1 MYINIEVACI
11 IPVADYALMANDI
24 NIEVAC
30 IIPVA
35 DYALITNAHQHRG
48 GLYYSSCRLCT
59 DN

>member
-1 MYINIEVACI
+1 MHINIEVA
-11 IPVADYALMANDI
+11 V
-24 NIEVAC
+24 

-35 DYALITNAHQHRG
+35 DYALIANAHQHRG